1 MYNLINKYDIFLV
14 DIYGVIWNG
23 NSIIPHSLEALQ
35 EMKNQGK
42 KVVILTNNTNLNES
56 VETSYIKKGLIKN
69 QHYDCLVSS
78 GSVFKDSIL
87 ENIVINPKNPT
98 SKKVYI
104 FGTKKKALFENTDYE
119 IVATPE
125 EASFVYISIPQLTIE
140 EKANLNG
147 KFADEIFTSKLPKEG
162 EPDVYDS
169 TNIEVFRPVIQD
181 IFKRNPNLQVLVAN
195 PDKTAAEGDK
205 ISNEVHFVIRQGAI
219 GDLCREFSDDVVEF
233 GKPNVKCYDYT
244 KKLIM
249 KHFNLTEDELSN
261 QKILMIGDTMETDIL
276 GAQNSTKNG
285 FKVDS
290 LLLKTGVAF
299 NNQNGK
305 TIEEQAK
312 KLNMNMSTHI
322 LENLS
327 INNE

>member
-1 MYNLINKYDIFLV
+1 
-14 DIYGVIWNG
+14 
-23 NSIIPHSLEALQ
+23 
-35 EMKNQGK
+35 
-42 KVVILTNNTNLNES
+42 
-56 VETSYIKKGLIKN
+56 
-69 QHYDCLVSS
+69 
-78 GSVFKDSIL
+78 
-87 ENIVINPKNPT
+87 
-98 SKKVYI
+98 
-104 FGTKKKALFENTDYE
+104 
-119 IVATPE
+119 
-125 EASFVYISIPQLTIE
+125 
-140 EKANLNG
+140 
-147 KFADEIFTSKLPKEG
+147 
-162 EPDVYDS
+162 
-169 TNIEVFRPVIQD
+169 
-181 IFKRNPNLQVLVAN
+181 
-195 PDKTAAEGDK
+195 
-205 ISNEVHFVIRQGAI
+205 
-219 GDLCREFSDDVVEF
+219 
-233 GKPNVKCYDYT
+233 
-244 KKLIM
+244 M